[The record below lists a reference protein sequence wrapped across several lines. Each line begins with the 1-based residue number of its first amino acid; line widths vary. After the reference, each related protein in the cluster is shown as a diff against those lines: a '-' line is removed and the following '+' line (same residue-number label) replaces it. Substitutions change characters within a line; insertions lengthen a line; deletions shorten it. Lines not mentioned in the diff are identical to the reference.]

1 MFPPVV
7 IQRDK
12 NQITI
17 PSSIA
22 KQIKARKGT
31 KYRISIDIHGDIL
44 LKVVKNDIR
53 KYAGILKSDKSAVEM
68 IREERIKDEQRS
80 LKKYEQIWKNI

>member
-31 KYRISIDIHGDIL
+31 KYRISIDKHGDIL

-53 KYAGILKSDKSAVEM
+53 KYSRLIKTDKSAVEM
-68 IREERIKDEQRS
+68 IREERIKDEQKA
-80 LKKYEQIWKNI
+80 LNW